1 MFNFYMLDGVLDKIK
16 MIKVIQ
22 KLDDNKKFI
31 NSDNKLAEAVAL
43 KSVVIVTLHVILNHD
58 KLYPQ
63 LFLEELLVT

>member
-1 MFNFYMLDGVLDKIK
+1 MLDGVLDKIK

-43 KSVVIVTLHVILNHD
+43 KSVVTVTLHVILNHD
-58 KLYPQ
+58 KFYPQ

>member
-1 MFNFYMLDGVLDKIK
+1 MLDGVLDKIK

-58 KLYPQ
+58 KFYPQ

>member
-43 KSVVIVTLHVILNHD
+43 KSVVTVTLHVILNHD
-58 KLYPQ
+58 KFYPQ